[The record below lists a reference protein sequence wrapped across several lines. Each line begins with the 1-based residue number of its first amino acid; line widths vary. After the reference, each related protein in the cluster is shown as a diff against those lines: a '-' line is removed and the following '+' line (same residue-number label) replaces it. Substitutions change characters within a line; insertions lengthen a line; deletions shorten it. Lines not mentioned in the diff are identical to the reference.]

1 MDVQSYCRFRK
12 ISTSRVASLLYHLTD
27 TIWYLFAQPFG
38 LTLGHHPFTK
48 AGSFAVGKGSRFR
61 RLMRSIATFP
71 HRVWGDC
78 AVSSLPLLLIATALP
93 SVHGGKAPSE
103 RMVFAEQGFGA
114 VNDYHHG
121 RWQVCERDLMD
132 LGKSS

>member
-1 MDVQSYCRFRK
+1 
-12 ISTSRVASLLYHLTD
+12 LY
-27 TIWYLFAQPFG
+27 G
-38 LTLGHHPFTK
+38 SGVKRLGITFLHK
-48 AGSFAVGKGSRFR
+48 AGSIAVEHELGFR
-61 RLMRSIATFP
+61 GLMRSIATFP